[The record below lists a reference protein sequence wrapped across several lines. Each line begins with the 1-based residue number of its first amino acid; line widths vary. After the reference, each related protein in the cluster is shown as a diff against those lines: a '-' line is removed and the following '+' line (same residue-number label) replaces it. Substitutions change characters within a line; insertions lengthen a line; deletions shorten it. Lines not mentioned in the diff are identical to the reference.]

1 LASLPVPLLL
11 RTSKPGYAVAG
22 GGFMTVQIEVREET
36 VIRLKSVA
44 QSLSLSL
51 DEYLAKVAEL
61 VYVPQSNGEE
71 INPKETPPPN
81 ETMLAIL
88 ARSAERMKDR
98 PISGSTE
105 ETLKLI
111 REGRAGRMFGYEPTE

>member
-1 LASLPVPLLL
+1 
-11 RTSKPGYAVAG
+11 
-22 GGFMTVQIEVREET
+22 MTVQIEVREET

-51 DEYLAKVAEL
+51 DEYLAKVADL
-61 VYVPQSNGEE
+61 VYVPQPNDETIKPEE
-71 INPKETPPPN
+71 IPPPN
-81 ETMLAIL
+81 EAMLAIL
-88 ARSAERMKDR
+88 ARSAERMKDV